1 MAGFLALPEKPREE
15 MRSCNVLQVAVLMC
29 ACAVTLAIVC
39 EKDSCAKVECDV
51 GVSKESCVDGE
62 FNERGSFCGCCA
74 TCDKHLEEGESCLLL
89 EIEIQGGLSCFK
101 GRRKLPASRAG
112 DTRCIDC
119 LVSDEGESCLL
130 LEIEIQ
136 EEGESCLLLE
146 LGIQGFPLVPC
157 KSPLSC
163 LNGVCSLP
171 QSTSAH
177 NETHA

>member
-1 MAGFLALPEKPREE
+1 
-15 MRSCNVLQVAVLMC
+15 MRACNMLQVVVLMC

-39 EKDSCAKVECDV
+39 ESDSCAKVECDV

-74 TCDKHLEEGESCLLL
+74 TCDKHLEEVSCSWSY
-89 EIEIQGGLSCFK
+89 GYK
-101 GRRKLPASRAG
+101 VY
-112 DTRCIDC
+112 C
-119 LVSDEGESCLL
+119 LVS
-130 LEIEIQ
+130 

-146 LGIQGFPLVPC
+146 LDIQEEGESCLLQELGIQEEGESCLLQEIGIQGFPLVPC

-171 QSTSAH
+171 ESTSAN
-177 NETHA
+177 NETHT